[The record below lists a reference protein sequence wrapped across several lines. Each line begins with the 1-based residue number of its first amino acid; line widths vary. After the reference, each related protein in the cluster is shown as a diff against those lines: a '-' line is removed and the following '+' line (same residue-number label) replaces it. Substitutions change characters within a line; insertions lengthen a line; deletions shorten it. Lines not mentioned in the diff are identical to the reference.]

1 MLSACCRHVGHSISE
16 SRELGGGAGHPQRE
30 IQQAQRYLRSQRK
43 LRYCRHGEAATEFI
57 MQYCDYLSSLMYAM
71 QKDVPGANGS
81 PNSIVL
87 QGQWQAAIVKED
99 STWYCEDGKL
109 VLDIRKRVEGK
120 WNVRD
125 PSAALHTPIKFFLA
139 DSHSLRPQR
148 RRRSD

>member
-1 MLSACCRHVGHSISE
+1 MH
-16 SRELGGGAGHPQRE
+16 
-30 IQQAQRYLRSQRK
+30 
-43 LRYCRHGEAATEFI
+43 
-57 MQYCDYLSSLMYAM
+57 AM

-125 PSAALHTPIKFFLA
+125 SSTAIHTPIYI
-139 DSHSLRPQR
+139 Q
-148 RRRSD
+148 